1 MKSQGLQELVKK
13 IFGDEAAKSAF
24 LSNPSDFISEFNLTE
39 PEKRAVLTTHARL
52 GLVASGSGQLEA
64 TIKGN
69 QGWLSPVQ

>member
-39 PEKRAVLTTHARL
+39 TEKERC
-52 GLVASGSGQLEA
+52 
-64 TIKGN
+64 
-69 QGWLSPVQ
+69 